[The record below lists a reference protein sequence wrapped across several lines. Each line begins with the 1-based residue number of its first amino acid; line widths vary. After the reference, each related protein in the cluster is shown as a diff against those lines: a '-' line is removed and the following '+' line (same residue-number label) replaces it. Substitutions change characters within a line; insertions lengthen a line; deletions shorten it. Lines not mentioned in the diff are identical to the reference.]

1 MRITLV
7 SYLNT
12 LPFVWGLQ
20 QWESAQLTKVPPAQ
34 CVEHY
39 EQGKAAIALVPVAS
53 LLTIQRPWKRLK
65 NFCIASYQ
73 KVETVLLLSNAPLE
87 DLTKIYLDPDSRTSN
102 LLVQVLFNHFLK
114 KEVVFIP
121 GAKQMFYQERGA
133 GYVRIGDK
141 ALWERPLFP
150 YAYDLATL
158 WYQYTRLPMVFAVW
172 IAEPKVSKEN
182 LEKLNYYLSI
192 GVKAIEQQVHQW
204 ASAYEVDPD
213 FLKTYLTKA
222 IHYHFDETTEQAL
235 QLFLSLSKQC
245 ATFYFT

>member
-20 QWESAQLTKVPPAQ
+20 QWKSAQLLKAPPAQ

-39 EQGKAAIALVPVAS
+39 EQEKAAIALVPVAG
-53 LLTIQRPWKRLK
+53 LLTMQRPWKRLK

-87 DLTKIYLDPDSRTSN
+87 ELTKIYLDPDSRTSN
-102 LLVQVLFNHFLK
+102 LLIQILFNHFLK
-114 KEVVFIP
+114 KEVTFIP
-121 GAKQMFYQERGA
+121 GVKQVFYREREA

-141 ALWERPLFP
+141 ALWERPLFS

-158 WYQYTRLPMVFAVW
+158 WYQYSRLPMVFAVW
-172 IAEPKVSKEN
+172 IADPKVPKKI
-182 LEKLNYYLSI
+182 LQQLHHYLSM
-192 GVKAIEQQVHQW
+192 GVNAIEQQVPQW
-204 ASAYEVDPD
+204 ASAYEVDPA
-213 FLKTYLTKA
+213 FLKTYLTQA
-222 IHYHFDETTEQAL
+222 IHYHFNETTEQAL

-245 ATFYFT
+245 ATFYFS